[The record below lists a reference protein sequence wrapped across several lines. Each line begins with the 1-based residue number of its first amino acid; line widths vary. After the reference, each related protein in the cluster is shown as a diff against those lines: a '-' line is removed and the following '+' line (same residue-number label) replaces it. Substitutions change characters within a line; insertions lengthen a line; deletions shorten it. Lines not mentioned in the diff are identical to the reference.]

1 MGESG
6 VQVIDR
12 VFDILELLTTEE
24 AGLGITEIAR
34 RLNLNKS
41 TAHRI
46 VNGIMHRGYIEK
58 TEQGLYRL
66 GLGFVALSSLRLN
79 NVELTIEA
87 KPYLKDM
94 TNHTGQTSHLAVLN
108 GSDAMYIDKVE
119 TVKNLRLYSEIGKR
133 IPVYCSGLGKSLV
146 MDRADEEIHTLLK
159 DCEYVKKTNKTL
171 TSAEAVMKDIRRG
184 RIIGWTMD
192 DEEHDLGIRCFAAP
206 VYDYTGRIVAAISTS
221 GPSHI
226 YTKDRDNEIGEYIVN
241 VAYQI
246 SRRLG
251 YMKK

>member
-1 MGESG
+1 MAEAG

-12 VFDILELLTTEE
+12 VFDILELLATEE
-24 AGLGITEIAR
+24 AGLGITEIAK

-58 TEQGLYRL
+58 TEFGYYRL
-66 GLGFVALSSLRLN
+66 GLGFVSLSSLRMN

-87 KPYLKDM
+87 KPFLREM

-133 IPVYCSGLGKSLV
+133 IPIYCSGLGKSLLL
-146 MDRADEEIHTLLK
+146 DKAEEEIHTLLT
-159 DCEYVKKTNKTL
+159 DCKYEKKTGRTRL
-171 TSAEAVMKDIRRG
+171 RPEEVMEDIHHG
-184 RIIGWTMD
+184 RILGWTMD

-206 VYDYTGRIVAAISTS
+206 VYDYTGKIIAAISSS
-221 GPSHI
+221 GPAHI
-226 YTKDRDNEIGEYIVN
+226 YTREKDKEIGEYVVN
-241 VAYQI
+241 TAYQI
-246 SRRLG
+246 SSRLG
-251 YMKK
+251 YMNK